1 MDPVTKKRV
10 AIKCIVEYDF
20 EESLSDN
27 IEAMLSRIE
36 FSGDTEYV
44 LCMERTLQNKPWDM
58 LKKGLMV
65 DLDCFKEEFLEHI
78 IIERELYF
86 LVPRS
91 CIDDEFEDEVS
102 TKQIKQKKSSPKQKV
117 ATKAKSP
124 AKKKTPEKKLKS
136 RIKRKHAKSDSES
149 ESGDEK
155 ESNSDRNSQET
166 SQDNKEEASGSK
178 RKLRN
183 KGKPQ

>member
-1 MDPVTKKRV
+1 MTKKRV

-91 CIDDEFEDEVS
+91 CRQFALWGPRPS
-102 TKQIKQKKSSPKQKV
+102 Q
-117 ATKAKSP
+117 
-124 AKKKTPEKKLKS
+124 
-136 RIKRKHAKSDSES
+136 HHES
-149 ESGDEK
+149 LA
-155 ESNSDRNSQET
+155 
-166 SQDNKEEASGSK
+166 EEHT
-178 RKLRN
+178 N
-183 KGKPQ
+183 